1 MKADTMS
8 SRRSA
13 PLRGRA
19 ITIAVAGA
27 ALLAALL
34 AGGGLQAGARHAS
47 ASATSAGAAA
57 VRTRGDPPLSSAA
70 APFDLTT
77 RVLPDELPPTY

>member
-1 MKADTMS
+1 MKADTLS
-8 SRRSA
+8 SRQSA

-34 AGGGLQAGARHAS
+34 AGGGLQANASHAS

-57 VRTRGDPPLSSAA
+57 LRTQGNPPKPSAT

>member
-8 SRRSA
+8 RRRSA
-13 PLRGRA
+13 PLRARA

-34 AGGGLQAGARHAS
+34 AGGGPRANASHAS

-57 VRTRGDPPLSSAA
+57 VRARGNPPTSSA
-70 APFDLTT
+70 APFDLAT